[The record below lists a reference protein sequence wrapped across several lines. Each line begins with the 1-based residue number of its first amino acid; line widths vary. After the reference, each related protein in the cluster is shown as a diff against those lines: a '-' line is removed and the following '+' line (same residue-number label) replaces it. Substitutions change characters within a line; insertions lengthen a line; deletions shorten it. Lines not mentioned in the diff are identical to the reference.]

1 MEWVKP
7 RIKLSHH
14 VIVNRQGD
22 ICIGEIPGFSKVVRN
37 PPEWFVCLLERL
49 DGRQTLA
56 DLVGEM
62 EGLGYDVTADEIV
75 NTIQSLGQFNLLED
89 AAAQS
94 TLLSAAELERYDR
107 QIRQFSLL
115 DKKGWPGFAYQE
127 QLKKSTVLVLG
138 VGGWGT
144 WVALQL
150 ALLGVG
156 TIRLVDGDE
165 VDLSNLNRQVLYTLD
180 AIGKSKVLAARE
192 KIRDLNPH
200 VNCEVYEEFVRSE
213 PEQMKRLLDDASLAI
228 LAWTNLG
235 AYRRDP
241 VTETFHQV
249 ALNKKIATIEF
260 AADPLEVIVGPIYL
274 NDGSHPSYFQCQEK
288 LRSLFYSADE
298 RTKSFQDAEMGND
311 YRDGNRIIE
320 RWHSCPPLSIA
331 SGMVADQ
338 ATKVLTGYDDP
349 VLVGKR
355 FRLSLRDLES
365 RIENLY

>member
-14 VIVNRQGD
+14 VIINPQGD

-37 PPEWFVCLLERL
+37 APEWFVSLLEQL
-49 DGRQTLA
+49 DGNQTVA
-56 DLVGEM
+56 ELVKEI
-62 EGLGYDVTADEIV
+62 EGLGLEVTADEIV
-75 NTIQSLGQFNLLED
+75 DTIQSLGQFNLLED

-94 TLLSAAELERYDR
+94 TLLSVEELERYDR
-107 QIRQFSLL
+107 QILQFSLF

-127 QLKKSTVLVLG
+127 LLKKSKVLVLG

-165 VDLSNLNRQVLYTLD
+165 VELSNLNRQVLYTRD
-180 AIGKSKVLAARE
+180 SIGKSKVLAARE
-192 KIRDLNPH
+192 KIAELNPH
-200 VNCEVYEEFVRSE
+200 VNCEIYNEFVGSDT
-213 PEQMKRLLDDASLAI
+213 EQMERLLDGASLAI

-235 AYRRDP
+235 AYRQEP
-241 VTETFHQV
+241 VTETFHRV
-249 ALNKKIATIEF
+249 ALNKKIAVIEF

-274 NDGSHPSYFQCQEK
+274 NDGSHPSYFQCQPK
-288 LRSLFYSADE
+288 LRNLFYSTDE
-298 RTKSFQDAEMGND
+298 KSKSFQEAEIGSD

-320 RWHSCPPLSIA
+320 RWHSSPPLSIA

-338 ATKVLTGYDDP
+338 VAKVLTSYDEP
-349 VLVGKR
+349 ALVGKR
-355 FRLSLRDLES
+355 FRLSLRDFQS